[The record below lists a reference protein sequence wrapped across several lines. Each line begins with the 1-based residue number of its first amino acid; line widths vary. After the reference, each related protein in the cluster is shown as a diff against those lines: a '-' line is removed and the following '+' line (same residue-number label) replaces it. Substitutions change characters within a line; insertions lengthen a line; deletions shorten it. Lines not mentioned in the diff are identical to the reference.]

1 MHLPQNPDHF
11 GQRPGLF
18 ALKPVPVVVLSGEE
32 FGVCLPRK
40 ALAMAADAAL
50 RALQQGPGLFHPDTG
65 WTLSINKKSR
75 RKMGDN
81 ADLTT
86 VDSQAIAGLEALVCH
101 AVVAEIHAD
110 EAHRNPDVEA
120 VLRLYAPVSVAGVLY
135 RVKLTVK
142 AYRVPGEP
150 KRLHALSSA
159 EIENAPLGIFPS
171 YSSAEALQTDQP
183 TTGRT
188 VSVRDLLRGAQRQD
202 GTDFMG

>member
-120 VLRLYAPVSVAGVLY
+120 VLRLYAPVSV
-135 RVKLTVK
+135 
-142 AYRVPGEP
+142 
-150 KRLHALSSA
+150 SSA